1 MYSYYIFSIVAL
13 LMSYFYFR
21 PSPGGTSKIS
31 IFDVIGDFFEGVWES
46 FFGEGT
52 RSLLRSGMLRIYKRD
67 TTQNRMRRSDE
78 TEMLQNIARLLKQVL
93 ELHRRKVKRD
103 VYLPSF
109 GIAGEIVND
118 IANTFINTAT
128 VWKYQ

>member
-1 MYSYYIFSIVAL
+1 
-13 LMSYFYFR
+13 
-21 PSPGGTSKIS
+21 
-31 IFDVIGDFFEGVWES
+31 
-46 FFGEGT
+46 
-52 RSLLRSGMLRIYKRD
+52 MLRIYKRD
-67 TTQNRMRRSDE
+67 TTQNHARRRFVDE
-78 TEMLQNIARLLKQVL
+78 TEMLQNIARMLKPILKLQ
-93 ELHRRKVKRD
+93 HRRLKVKRD

>member
-1 MYSYYIFSIVAL
+1 MPFCSISCCTL
-13 LMSYFYFR
+13 FYR
-21 PSPGGTSKIS
+21 PSEGGTSKITF
-31 IFDVIGDFFEGVWES
+31 FDVIGDFFEGVWES

-52 RSLLRSGMLRIYKRD
+52 RGLLRTGMLRIYKRD
-67 TTQNRMRRSDE
+67 TMRNRMRRSDKE
-78 TEMLQNIARLLKQVL
+78 SEMLQNIARILKQVL
-93 ELHRRKVKRD
+93 KLHRRKVKRD